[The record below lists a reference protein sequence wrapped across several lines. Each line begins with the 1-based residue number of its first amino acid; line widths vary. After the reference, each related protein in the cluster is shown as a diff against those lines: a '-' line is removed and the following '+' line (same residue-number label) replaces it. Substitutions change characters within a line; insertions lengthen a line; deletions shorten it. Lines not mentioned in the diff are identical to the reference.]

1 MIVIAKIMK
10 INYSGENNITT
21 MKNSSLKET
30 EDCILLIHEN
40 YKIIFTK
47 KDAGNFSFQQPFIDE
62 NLTTNSR
69 KKFFEKFEIPSKN
82 VYNPILEHGSKY
94 FLADKPL
101 NIDACY
107 KNSQIGI
114 GDAVLV
120 LKPDLYGMIT
130 FADCIP
136 LALLNRK
143 ANICAAIHLGWR
155 GVIDLAILKMISA
168 WNKIYDVSNVDWE
181 AIIGPSIF
189 ANNFEVQSDF
199 IENLNK
205 SNRSMTKFLINI
217 ENKYYFNNRVALST
231 TLQDIGIY
239 SCFQLDID
247 TFSDS
252 RFSSYR
258 KEKPYNITQALLV
271 TMIK

>member
-1 MIVIAKIMK
+1 
-10 INYSGENNITT
+10 
-21 MKNSSLKET
+21 MKNISLTET
-30 EDCILLIHEN
+30 EDCFIFMHEI

-47 KDAGNFSFQQPFIDE
+47 KNAGNFSFQQPFIDE
-62 NLTTNSR
+62 NLTVNSR
-69 KKFFEKFEIPSKN
+69 KRFFENFEIPSKN

-94 FLADKPL
+94 FLADEPL

-107 KNSQIGI
+107 KKSQIGV

-120 LKPDLYGMIT
+120 VKPGLYGMIT

-155 GVIDLAILKMISA
+155 GVIDLSILKMISA
-168 WNKIYDVSNVDWE
+168 WNKSYNVSNEDWE

-189 ANNFEVQSDF
+189 VNNFEVQQDF
-199 IENLNK
+199 IENLKK
-205 SNRSMTKFLINI
+205 SNSSMAKFLINI
-217 ENKYYFNNRVALST
+217 ENKYYFNNRTALFT
-231 TLQDIGIY
+231 TLEDIGIY
-239 SCFQLDID
+239 SCFSLDID
-247 TFSDS
+247 TFSDF